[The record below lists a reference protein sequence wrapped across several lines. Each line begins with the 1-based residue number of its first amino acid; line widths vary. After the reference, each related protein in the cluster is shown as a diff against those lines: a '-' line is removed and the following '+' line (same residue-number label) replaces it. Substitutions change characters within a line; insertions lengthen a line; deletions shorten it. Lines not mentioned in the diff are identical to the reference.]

1 MSIFLHINGRPGV
14 GKLTIAR
21 ELAALVSAKLLDNH
35 SVYNVGSSL
44 TEFKSPAFYR
54 AVRAV
59 RAVAKEFI
67 LELPVSTPVIITN
80 AHFEKSDWGRENWDA
95 FNGMARERGVPLAVI
110 VLECDRDENLR
121 RIVGESRI
129 GKGALR
135 DPTIVPL
142 ESARRALLDDGGDF
156 TLRLDVT
163 HLSAR
168 DAALAIQEWL
178 GSVLRPKVEGI
189 LLPGSPPGPA

>member
-1 MSIFLHINGRPGV
+1 MTILIHINGRPGV

-21 ELAALVSAKLLDNH
+21 ELATLIGAKLLDNH
-35 SVYNVGSSL
+35 SVYNVGFSL

-54 AVRAV
+54 ALRAV
-59 RAVAKEFI
+59 RAVALEFI
-67 LELPVSTPVIITN
+67 LELPATTPVIITN
-80 AHFEKSDWGRENWDA
+80 AHFENSDWGRENWDT
-95 FNGMARERGVPLAVI
+95 FNEMARQRGVPLAVI

-135 DPTIVPL
+135 DPNIVPHD
-142 ESARRALLDDGGDF
+142 SARRALLDDGGDL

-168 DAALAIQEWL
+168 DAALEIQKWL
-178 GSVLRPKVEGI
+178 GSVLTQKVEGI